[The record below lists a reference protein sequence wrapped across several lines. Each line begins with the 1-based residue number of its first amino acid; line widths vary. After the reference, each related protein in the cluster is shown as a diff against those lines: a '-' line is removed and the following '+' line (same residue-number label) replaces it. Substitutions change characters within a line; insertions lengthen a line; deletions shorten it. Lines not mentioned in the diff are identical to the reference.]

1 MKIKTL
7 VISLMLLIVCG
18 SYAQTVSYT
27 YKPLAEEGCC
37 VYYSIAK
44 QDSTYSIIVKV
55 TSDRLLFLKES
66 TMLLKTFDGEII
78 KLHGTTIG
86 NGSESAGLVSGDLIL
101 PITEISS
108 TAQFTATPAQLE
120 LLEKGISKVRLSTS
134 PIEHEREF
142 KKDKIGKKL
151 YQLFLKQKDK
161 DNNF

>member
-7 VISLMLLIVCG
+7 VISLMLLLVCG
-18 SYAQTVSYT
+18 SYAQTVSYS

-37 VYYSIAK
+37 VDYSIAK
-44 QDSTYSIIVKV
+44 QNSVYSIIVKV
-55 TSDRLLFLKES
+55 TSNSSLFLKEA

-78 KLHGTTIG
+78 KLHGTAINVDSQSTNHTSG
-86 NGSESAGLVSGDLIL
+86 NMN
-101 PITEISS
+101 S
-108 TAQFTATPAQLE
+108 TAQFIATPAQLE
-120 LLEKGISKVRLSTS
+120 SLKKGISKIRLSTS

>member
-1 MKIKTL
+1 
-7 VISLMLLIVCG
+7 MLLLVCG
-18 SYAQTVSYT
+18 SYAQTVSYS

-37 VYYSIAK
+37 VDYSIAK
-44 QDSTYSIIVKV
+44 QDSVYSIIVKV
-55 TSDRLLFLKES
+55 TSNSSLFLKEA

-78 KLHGTTIG
+78 KFHGTAINIDSQSTNLASG
-86 NGSESAGLVSGDLIL
+86 NIN
-101 PITEISS
+101 S
-108 TAQFTATPAQLE
+108 TAQFIATPAQLE
-120 LLEKGISKVRLSTS
+120 LLKKGISKVRLSTS